1 MKTEDAVLADA
12 HVLSAPSEAAKDNSD
27 KNEYEDKK
35 FEERVLEGYVTDG
48 GLMAPGIVD
57 EISSSDRNIRL
68 EAVRKIHRM
77 AQRRER
83 IAVKAAIDSGLVRTL
98 V

>member
-1 MKTEDAVLADA
+1 MKTEDTVLADV

-27 KNEYEDKK
+27 ENEYEDEE
-35 FEERVLEGYVTDG
+35 FEERVLDGYVTDG

-68 EAVRKIHRM
+68 EAVWKVHRM
-77 AQRRER
+77 AQRRES
-83 IAVKAAIDSGLVRTL
+83 IAVPAAIESGLQMTAS
-98 V
+98 